1 MSYDSRVISRG
12 EIYYITSRNDSTGS
26 EQRSG
31 RPAVIVSN
39 NFCNDSSPVL
49 EVCYLTLKEKTKLPT
64 HVFIDR
70 GACENS
76 TILCEQVTSVAIER
90 IGDFMCRLP
99 DDLMDA
105 VDKALV
111 VSLGLQYIIEQ
122 ETKKPVTSV
131 PPAPVSTPAK
141 EVIPQTT
148 LDELAKLRADKN
160 ALEEQNKEL
169 CIECDSLE
177 KRAEEAENLAREAAT
192 YKKPYDELLD
202 RVLRR

>member
-12 EIYYITSRNDSTGS
+12 EIYYIFSRNDTTGS

-76 TILCEQVTSVAIER
+76 TILCEQPTPVAIER

-99 DDLMDA
+99 DDLMEA

-122 ETKKPVTSV
+122 ETKNPV
-131 PPAPVSTPAK
+131 PPAPVSIPAK

-148 LDELAKLRADKN
+148 LDELAKLRVDKD
-160 ALEEQNKEL
+160 ALEEQNKKL

-192 YKKPYDELLD
+192 YKKLYDELLD
-202 RVLRR
+202 RIMGRKT